1 MRKYP
6 RRHARGPFA
15 RATKRNG
22 SAKHSVKFSAL
33 FYFLC
38 KVTILTFENLETRNY
53 HTPPEPA
60 PHPNLIPRS
69 SAVLRP
75 GMPPQK
81 LRTRQTR
88 TYTYKNTRFRPPDPS
103 ARGGAHAAG
112 PCCIGSDCT
121 HASHETRAKPL
132 HACTHGIGTPAPAQ
146 PGFVPVQGTRGAW
159 ARECRRFSSG
169 PAGLQLPERTHEHPQ
184 PPGMRRTCVAEEALA
199 CVVFGRVAK
208 RGLERKPFH
217 AQQPRAPAVCVRA
230 HAAR

>member
-22 SAKHSVKFSAL
+22 SSKHSVKFSAL

-88 TYTYKNTRFRPPDPS
+88 TYTYTYTRVRPPDPS
-103 ARGGAHAAG
+103 ARRGAHAAG
-112 PCCIGSDCT
+112 PCCIGSECA

-132 HACTHGIGTPAPAQ
+132 HACTHGIGTLRPRSPGSFPFRERGALGPAHAGVFRLGLLPCSCQSAHMTTRSRQGCAAPAS
-146 PGFVPVQGTRGAW
+146 RKK
-159 ARECRRFSSG
+159 RS
-169 PAGLQLPERTHEHPQ
+169 PA
-184 PPGMRRTCVAEEALA
+184 
-199 CVVFGRVAK
+199 
-208 RGLERKPFH
+208 
-217 AQQPRAPAVCVRA
+217 
-230 HAAR
+230 